1 MRNTYN
7 NLAKKLQGKRE
18 RCEDNNKMDLKKE
31 VEERGLD
38 SCDSG

>member
-1 MRNTYN
+1 MRNTCN

-18 RCEDNNKMDLKKE
+18 RSEDNNKMDLKKE
-31 VEERGLD
+31 ECGLD